1 MLVFKSLKKSL
12 GEMVKELNLDLRYE
26 EIRLL
31 HVIHEFNEPVQQ
43 ELSNHLLT
51 DKSLILR
58 RLLDLEKLGYVN
70 RVTDEVDKRKKRVVL
85 TDRGKEI
92 VLATARLREKVI
104 EDMLSGVSGAR
115 RDIFY
120 SVLKD
125 MYANTLK
132 EN

>member
-1 MLVFKSLKKSL
+1 
-12 GEMVKELNLDLRYE
+12 MVKELNLDLRYE